1 MLINKNLN
9 KSKLVIIIPARLESK
24 RLSRKLLRKIQG
36 ISMIV
41 RVAKAAKKTSLGE
54 VCVATDSKKISNLCV
69 KNKINFVMTETK
81 IKSGT
86 DRIQKAYEALG
97 KEFDFIVNLQGDLPL
112 FKKDLIKK
120 TVDLFT
126 DDNTDI
132 ATAVCDL
139 EKNELDDRNIV
150 KANVNLGLDDTGY
163 ATDFVRITKNEGS
176 YYHHIGLYIY
186 TPKSLKKFV
195 ELSQT
200 KNEINRSLEQM
211 RALDNQMK
219 IKVVKLANNPPS
231 VDTYEDLRKI
241 RLLFKKNNS

>member
-1 MLINKNLN
+1 MLINKNLK
-9 KSKLVIIIPARLESK
+9 KSKLIIIIPARLESR

-41 RVAKAAKKTSLGE
+41 RVAEAAKKTSLGE
-54 VCVATDSKKISNLCV
+54 VCVATDSKKISNLCI
-69 KNKINFVMTETK
+69 KNKINFIMTETK

-86 DRIQKAYEALG
+86 DRIQKAYETLG
-97 KEFDFIVNLQGDLPL
+97 KHFDYIVNLQGDLPL
-112 FKKDLIKK
+112 FKKDLIKQ

-126 DDNTDI
+126 DNNTDI

-139 EKNELDDRNIV
+139 EKDELDDKNIV
-150 KANVNLGLDDTGY
+150 KANVNLGVDGTGY
-163 ATDFVRITKNEGS
+163 AKDFVRITTNEGS

-195 ELSQT
+195 ELRQT
-200 KNEINRSLEQM
+200 KKEINRSLEQM
-211 RALDNQMK
+211 RALDNKMK

-231 VDTYEDLRKI
+231 VDTLEDLRKI

>member
-1 MLINKNLN
+1 MLINKNLK
-9 KSKLVIIIPARLESK
+9 KSKLIIIIPARLESK
-24 RLSRKLLRKIQG
+24 RLRRKLLRMIQG
-36 ISMIV
+36 IPMII
-41 RVAKAAKKTSLGE
+41 RVAKAAKKTGLGE
-54 VCVATDSKKISNLCV
+54 VCVATDSDKISKLCI
-69 KNKINFVMTETK
+69 KNKINFVMTDTE

-86 DRIQKAYEALG
+86 DRIQKAYEDLG
-97 KEFDFIVNLQGDLPL
+97 KDFDFIVNLQGDLPL

-120 TVDLFT
+120 TMDLFM
-126 DDNTDI
+126 DKKTDI

-139 EKNELDDRNIV
+139 DKNELDDKNIV
-150 KANVNLGLDDTGY
+150 KANVNLGLDGTGY
-163 ATDFVRITKNEGS
+163 ARDFLRLIKNEES

-195 ELSQT
+195 ELKQT

-231 VDTYEDLRKI
+231 VDTLEDLRKI
-241 RLLFKKNNS
+241 RLLFKKNKS

>member
-1 MLINKNLN
+1 MPINNKLK
-9 KSKLVIIIPARLESK
+9 KSKLIIIIPARLESK
-24 RLSRKLLRKIQG
+24 RLKRKLLRMIQG
-36 ISMIV
+36 IPMIV

-54 VCVATDSKKISNLCV
+54 VYVATDSDEISNLCI

-86 DRIQKAYEALG
+86 DRIQKAYENLG
-97 KEFDFIVNLQGDLPL
+97 KNFDFIVNLQGDLPL

-120 TVDLFT
+120 TMDLFM
-126 DDNTDI
+126 DKNTDI

-139 EKNELDDRNIV
+139 DKNELDDKNIV
-150 KANVNLGLDDTGY
+150 KANVNLGLDGTGY
-163 ATDFVRITKNEGS
+163 ARDFLRLTKNEGS

-195 ELSQT
+195 ELKQT

-231 VDTYEDLRKI
+231 VDTFEDLRKI
-241 RLLFKKNNS
+241 RLLFKKNES

>member
-1 MLINKNLN
+1 MPINKKLK
-9 KSKLVIIIPARLESK
+9 KSKLIIIIPARLESK

-36 ISMIV
+36 TPMIV

-54 VCVATDSKKISNLCV
+54 VYVATDSKKISNLCE
-69 KNKINFVMTETK
+69 KNRINFVMTEAT

-86 DRIQKAYEALG
+86 DRIEKAYEIIG
-97 KEFDFIVNLQGDLPL
+97 DDFDFIVNLQGDLPL

-120 TVDLFT
+120 TLDLFM
-126 DDNTDI
+126 DNNTDI
-132 ATAVCDL
+132 ASAVCDI
-139 EKNELDDRNIV
+139 EGDELDDKNIV
-150 KANVNLGLDDTGY
+150 KAFVNLGPDGTGY
-163 ATDFVRITKNEGS
+163 ATDFVRLTKDEIS

-195 ELSQT
+195 ELKQT

-219 IKVVKLANNPPS
+219 IKVVKLANSPPS
-231 VDTYEDLRKI
+231 VDTLEDLRKI
-241 RLLFKKNNS
+241 RLLFKKNKS